1 MKELFES
8 TAAARAAL
16 EAHPHAVAAGLNL
29 FTTVLRLKPG
39 IRIAAPATII
49 FLIGSPDSG

>member
-1 MKELFES
+1 MELFES
-8 TAAARAAL
+8 TAAARAVL

>member
-1 MKELFES
+1 MKDLFES

-29 FTTVLRLKPG
+29 FTTVLRFRPDL
-39 IRIAAPATII
+39 RIATAVII
-49 FLIGSPDSG
+49 FLMGSPDSG